1 MKDFPRDPTGAPAA
15 DFRAVSPLLR
25 DRERIVRFAPRIG
38 IKKFRFNAY
47 LTDRRLILIDCG
59 EKKSGI
65 AAKEIPT
72 DTIVDACLEAGAE
85 TDPVLVLTIGTGE
98 DARKMRL
105 VFVRDEADRNAEAEE
120 WAGLLSG
127 GEQAGRKGP
136 GEHLVKEEK
145 GARFSGALLHPHPR
159 TYAAERMSRKERPL
173 PERDSDTGSVESGPG
188 TEVVSRSD
196 PFRTERAAGGD
207 VSEASPDAP
216 GKAEQEEDVPVTGPE
231 IMYCHNCG
239 KRMPK
244 LANFC
249 PYCGTR
255 LHRPDA
261 GTDPEARD
269 EGEHKPVIESTMLR
283 KILHR

>member
-1 MKDFPRDPTGAPAA
+1 
-15 DFRAVSPLLR
+15 
-25 DRERIVRFAPRIG
+25 
-38 IKKFRFNAY
+38 
-47 LTDRRLILIDCG
+47 LILIDCG

-98 DARKMRL
+98 EARKMRL
-105 VFVRDEADRNAEAEE
+105 VFIRDEADRNAEAEE

-127 GEQAGRKGP
+127 GEQAGRKMS
-136 GEHLVKEEK
+136 EERLMKEEK

-173 PERDSDTGSVESGPG
+173 PERDSGTGSVEAGSG
-188 TEVVSRSD
+188 TEGVSRSD
-196 PFRTERAAGGD
+196 PFRAAGAAGGD
-207 VSEASPDAP
+207 VTGASPETP
-216 GKAEQEEDVPVTGPE
+216 GKAEEEGEIPVTGPE

-255 LHRPDA
+255 LHRPEP
-261 GTDPEARD
+261 GTDPEVRE
-269 EGEHKPVIESTMLR
+269 EGDHRHVIESTMLR